1 MAGVCVYL
9 AGDDSSFMT
18 GSVLIVDGGA
28 NIADVSGAAASSQ
41 GVNWGAAE

>member
-18 GSVLIVDGGA
+18 GSVLMDDGGA
-28 NIADVSGAAASSQ
+28 IAKP
-41 GVNWGAAE
+41 EML